1 MNYNQVWID
10 FGLDNAYQIWETGAT
25 FDSFQLRIN
34 GTERFSINNHWKVSL
49 VYSNSLLDVSTLD
62 YTAFIDITK
71 VFYKTE
77 RITKTGDVVVGGTGS
92 VPGILLTTTPIEGF
106 DKEKVFNQYIFPKLQ
121 QFYQFKISDAS
132 LDIVVKR
139 TITEWWEQKNT
150 SLWEKFSEISTA
162 LDASIG
168 SLPFNTGTLA
178 VGAKVDSFFIN
189 ETWFKDLF
197 AGQYTTAIKSPIL
210 EVFGWTDYIKEND
223 GRWGSPGTWNGTIES
238 FQTAATTNP
247 GWYKDAIMGMFGL
260 EEPSPEAE
268 MDLKQCALVTGLLH
282 ESFVDFHKYYEISY
296 YHSPLYTGS
305 YADPSDIN
313 SGHYRIYPVSTTIFD
328 PNIFMNYATVNKSAK
343 DVMTDAATIAD
354 GTEMTK
360 HLFWVYEA
368 SGSGEIR
375 EAEIPLGSRNSQ
387 KADRNKLR
395 KLRNALRVHNTSGL
409 AGTQLSNAVAK
420 AYGKPITATDAQ
432 KEYDK
437 ISQTF
442 LNTKNHTYYFLKETT
457 IKFEGTNPSTA
468 RKSVDV
474 SLNFEISSMTGLET
488 VLLTLGSAD
497 GLPNNTEVKLM
508 DLITLPRTKM
518 PSIKNGP
525 GQYLTNHY
533 SPNYSRL
540 RLKVAAKDS
549 YQSMF
554 DSALILDLSI
564 VDHTLSRDSET
575 GVTSLTINYKGYF
588 ETMMNMPFNDA
599 LASNTIRDKR
609 IARQM
614 DGLDK
619 LMSEN
624 CKPETVREAMRIEQ
638 ESFSR
643 EARAASFS
651 SILERLFVKGLVHH
665 YTLDDTAFAAGS
677 IGGTLD
683 SRKNY
688 VKSVNA
694 SLGTIAA
701 EAQEIQN
708 LEAEMEKNKDS
719 DDVPTTA
726 EIIDD
731 LSLSNLKNR
740 FFFLGD
746 LMWTL
751 LDVLYKDDSAELLDH
766 VKNLNM
772 RFIASTIYVPD
783 PNNLSGSPL
792 KINPLCIPID
802 LSFFTQWFNS
812 VVAKKGLSYYPIGTF
827 IRDLIERM
835 VSGIIYDT
843 CFSLLLPDE
852 KPPILRVEFFEN
864 SESNWFTK
872 EPNKSTW
879 QPYKP
884 FGTFDPN
891 RKRLFLNSIN
901 NANLVKGDNSAEL
914 DSTNYCVI
922 YQQQPSFVRQLN
934 YSQGAGLKNSPY
946 TASIYYGAKNKEFN
960 FLSNVS
966 FSKTNIAGLKESRFF
981 NNNFGNLSL
990 LSNVYDLSF
999 SFLRRKGNTLF
1010 FPGNI
1015 INFYLVDWGQIWDKS
1030 TGHPHYAAAGSL
1042 GDSDPHVNNTMSN
1055 ILGMGGYF
1063 TIKSVEYSL
1072 GETSGEFEIKIN
1084 TVFSGTD
1091 AARRAN
1097 SVVSQGK
1104 KVTDSQKCVDAFN
1117 VIAERANELYETG
1130 DEIFSLAEGTG
1141 NASTSTQQNN
1151 SNNSSTARVQPAQS
1165 LSFEDQLK
1173 NVVQALLPGA
1183 DLLQNAPKY
1192 KKIIVV
1198 QIGNYNT
1205 SNNASDNPFIGN
1217 MAKTIHS
1224 QITALSNK
1232 QDVVI
1237 YFAQQNTTYEVIY
1250 TKANDSI
1257 SVTSTIGTF

>member
-1 MNYNQVWID
+1 MSSSYYSALLTN
-10 FGLDNAYQIWETGAT
+10 FGIP
-25 FDSFQLRIN
+25 
-34 GTERFSINNHWKVSL
+34 NNHSVRNEGRNRDANWHWWVSL
-49 VYSNSLLDVSTLD
+49 IYANSLIELSNMSFVE
-62 YTAFIDITK
+62 FIDITK
-71 VFYKTE
+71 IYSKPAE
-77 RITKTGDVVVGGTGS
+77 RLAMTGDEPVLYIANR
-92 VPGILLTTTPIEGF
+92 GIYQAQPTTTPIKGF

-121 QFYQFKISDAS
+121 QFYQFKISDPS
-132 LDIVVKR
+132 IDVVVKR
-139 TITEWWEQKNT
+139 TITEWWEQKST

-162 LDASIG
+162 LNDSIG

-178 VGAKVDSFFIN
+178 ATAKIGSYIIN

-197 AGQYTTAIKSPIL
+197 AGTLTTSAVSPIL
-210 EVFGWTDYIKEND
+210 EVFGWTDYIREND
-223 GRWGSPGTWNGTIES
+223 GRWGTPPTFDGTIEG

-247 GWYKDAIMGMFGL
+247 GWYKDALMGMFGL

-282 ESFVDFHKYYEISY
+282 KGTVDFHKYYEISY
-296 YHSPLYTGS
+296 YNSPLYTGS
-305 YADPSDIN
+305 YANPSDIN
-313 SGHYRIYPVSTTIFD
+313 SGHYRIYPVESALFD
-328 PNIFMNYATVNKSAK
+328 PNIFMNYATVDKSAK
-343 DVMTDAATIAD
+343 DVMTDVATIAD

-395 KLRNALRVHNTSGL
+395 KLRNALRVYNTSGL
-409 AGTQLSNAVAK
+409 AGRQLNNAVTK
-420 AYGKPITATDAQ
+420 AYGKAITAVNAQ

-437 ISQTF
+437 ISQSF
-442 LNTKNHTYYFLKETT
+442 LKTKNHTYYFLKETT

-488 VLLTLGSAD
+488 VLLTLGTKD

-575 GVTSLTINYKGYF
+575 GATTLTINYKGYF

-651 SILERLFVKGLVHH
+651 SILERLFIKNLVHY
-665 YTLDDTAFAAGS
+665 YTLDNTAFAAGS

-688 VKSVNA
+688 VISVNA
-694 SLGTIAA
+694 SAVGGNTSTEQQDTAT
-701 EAQEIQN
+701 

-719 DDVPTTA
+719 DDAKTA
-726 EIIDD
+726 AELIDD
-731 LSLSNLKNR
+731 LSLSSLKNR

-879 QPYKP
+879 DPNKP
-884 FGTFDPN
+884 FGTLDPN

-901 NANLVKGDNSAEL
+901 NANLVIGDNSAEL

-934 YSQGAGLKNSPY
+934 YSQGAGLKTSPY

-1030 TGHPHYAAAGSL
+1030 TGHPHYAASGSL

-1097 SVVSQGK
+1097 SVASQGK
-1104 KVTDSQKCVDAFN
+1104 KVTDSQKCADAFN

-1141 NASTSTQQNN
+1141 NASTPTQQNN
-1151 SNNSSTARVQPAQS
+1151 NNNSNTARVQPAQS

-1173 NVVQALLPGA
+1173 NVVQAMIPGA
-1183 DLLQNAPKY
+1183 TPLQNAPNY
-1192 KKIIVV
+1192 KKITLV
-1198 QIGNYNT
+1198 QIGNYNL
-1205 SNNASDNPFIGN
+1205 SNNTSDNPFIGN

-1224 QITALSNK
+1224 QITGLTNK

-1237 YFAQQNTTYEVIY
+1237 YFKQQNTTYEVKY
-1250 TKANDSI
+1250 MQASDSI